1 MESPFDNIVNC
12 CGCGACASACTH
24 KAISLIANAQGFVYP
39 VIDKDKCI
47 DCGLCRKVCG
57 YGKTELL
64 HREKQT
70 CYGGIDCSIEKSQSS
85 SGGIANVI
93 SQWIIKNGGVVYGC
107 ALENSEELLVPRH
120 IRVQKEKDL
129 RKLQGSKY
137 VQSDIGE
144 TYIQAKKDLKNG
156 LLVLFTGTPCQ
167 IAGLYS
173 YLRHSYD
180 NLFTIDVICHGVP
193 SKQLFQ
199 DSVKK
204 FEKENRGKVK
214 SLLFR
219 DKSNFPALNQKIIY
233 NQKINVRYYTDS
245 TYYTCFLRGD
255 IYRDCCYSC
264 PYAKQQRVGD
274 ISLGDFWGIE
284 KTNPEEIRQ
293 NGGPIDPKQG
303 VSCVLV
309 NSDQGELLFEKV
321 KNNLYLFNSDI
332 ESISLNNHQLN
343 HPSNEPSCR
352 GHILQQYEKHGYD
365 GFLYAVHNAYKW
377 PDRIAKTKRFIK
389 RLLCIK

>member
-120 IRVQKEKDL
+120 IRVQEEKDL

-199 DSVKK
+199 DSVKNLK
-204 FEKENRGKVK
+204 KR
-214 SLLFR
+214 
-219 DKSNFPALNQKIIY
+219 
-233 NQKINVRYYTDS
+233 
-245 TYYTCFLRGD
+245 
-255 IYRDCCYSC
+255 
-264 PYAKQQRVGD
+264 
-274 ISLGDFWGIE
+274 IE
-284 KTNPEEIRQ
+284 GR
-293 NGGPIDPKQG
+293 
-303 VSCVLV
+303 
-309 NSDQGELLFEKV
+309 
-321 KNNLYLFNSDI
+321 
-332 ESISLNNHQLN
+332 
-343 HPSNEPSCR
+343 
-352 GHILQQYEKHGYD
+352 
-365 GFLYAVHNAYKW
+365 
-377 PDRIAKTKRFIK
+377 
-389 RLLCIK
+389 